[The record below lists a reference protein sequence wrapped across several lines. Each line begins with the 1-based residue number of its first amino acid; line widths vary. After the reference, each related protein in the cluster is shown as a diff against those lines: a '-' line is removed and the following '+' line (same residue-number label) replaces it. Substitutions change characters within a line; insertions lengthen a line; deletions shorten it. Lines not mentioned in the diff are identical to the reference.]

1 MIRDFWRRCVPSK
14 QSPSDPTLRDLDA
27 EMTSILDRPDIGVSE
42 KVRLYNQMLL
52 RYNDMT
58 KTHANEPTG
67 VVLVNDEK
75 VGNDDNNDE
84 ENDTL
89 SEIVATMPK
98 SLQLKAGMLTARL
111 KKIVDW
117 NDRSELLHEGVA
129 IPGSNITDLV
139 HDLVRRRKTFEP
151 VGWQQLAGQLR
162 GSNMPMELVG
172 NIARRQHI
180 QKGEIT
186 LRKKQATTPRK
197 KQTVSRRKTPALV
210 LDDWES
216 C

>member
-1 MIRDFWRRCVPSK
+1 MRAPK

-27 EMTSILDRPDIGVSE
+27 EMTSILDRPDIDVSE
-42 KVRLYNQMLL
+42 KVRLYNQTLL
-52 RYNDMT
+52 RYKDMT
-58 KTHANEPTG
+58 KTHANKPTR
-67 VVLVNDEK
+67 VVVVNDEK
-75 VGNDDNNDE
+75 VGNEDNNDE

-89 SEIVATMPK
+89 SEIVAN
-98 SLQLKAGMLTARL
+98 SLQLKARMLTARL
-111 KKIVDW
+111 KKMVDW
-117 NDRSELLHEGVA
+117 NDRGELLHEGVA

-162 GSNMPMELVG
+162 CSNIPMELVG
-172 NIARRQHI
+172 NTARRQHI

-186 LRKKQATTPRK
+186 PRTKQATTPRK